1 MKITIVGCGYVGLS
15 LALILSQKYNV
26 IALDIDENKVNK
38 INNKISPIYEEDI
51 INFLKNKNLNLKA
64 TTCKTE
70 AYSGADFVIICT
82 PTDYDAKTG
91 KFNTSQVEN
100 SIASAIKFASE
111 SKIIIKSTIPV
122 GFTDKVREKFKNHS
136 IIFSPEFLR
145 EGSSIKDNLFPSRI
159 IIGQKSD
166 NARVFSELL
175 LRVIDQNHKPEII
188 FMNSKEAE
196 AVKLFA
202 NTYLAMRISY
212 FNELDSYCE
221 ENNLSTRDIIDGIG
235 HDERIGNFYN
245 NPSFGYGGYC
255 LPKDSQQLLKN
266 YENVPNRLI
275 QAIVEANET
284 RKDFIVG
291 QILKRKPKII
301 GVYRLVMK
309 EGSDNFRDSAILGLI
324 DRLKRKN
331 LQVIIYEPYLK
342 NSKFNEDEI
351 VSELSIFIEKSDIII
366 ANRLSNEL
374 SGVIDKVYSRDL
386 FNEN

>member
-70 AYSGADFVIICT
+70 AYSGADFVIIRT